1 MKKPNRWVM
10 TPTVRMSSMLMMMV
24 IIGLCLMLLW
34 RSLLSIKEW
43 YDSLDPMI
51 PEIHRRLVKVH
62 EHAKKVRILRG
73 NKSYTLNKEKIY
85 MCLYDENNDYYHIN
99 MLTYVAVHELAH
111 CLCDEIGHTDKFFK
125 IFHELLDIAEAEGV
139 YDPNIPPVDNY
150 CAHGATVPAE
160 EKNAVSKYSESPEST
175 AIKS

>member
-1 MKKPNRWVM
+1 MKKTGRWVV

-24 IIGLCLMLLW
+24 IIGLCLMFLW
-34 RSLLSIKEW
+34 RSIVSVKEW

-62 EHAKKVRILRG
+62 DHAKKVKILRG
-73 NKSYTLNKEKIY
+73 SKSYTLNKEKIY

-150 CAHGATVPAE
+150 CMHGSPIPTSSDVTA
-160 EKNAVSKYSESPEST
+160 SEIASEIASEH
-175 AIKS
+175 